1 MVALV
6 GSSGAGKSTIAS
18 LMARLHDVDSGAVR
32 LNDLDVRDLSFAS
45 LRDTVGMVT
54 QDGHLFH
61 ETIRS
66 NLRLAAPHATDD
78 ELWDAL
84 ERVRLADVSRRC
96 PTAST
101 R

>member
-1 MVALV
+1 
-6 GSSGAGKSTIAS
+6 
-18 LMARLHDVDSGAVR
+18 
-32 LNDLDVRDLSFAS
+32 
-45 LRDTVGMVT
+45 MVT